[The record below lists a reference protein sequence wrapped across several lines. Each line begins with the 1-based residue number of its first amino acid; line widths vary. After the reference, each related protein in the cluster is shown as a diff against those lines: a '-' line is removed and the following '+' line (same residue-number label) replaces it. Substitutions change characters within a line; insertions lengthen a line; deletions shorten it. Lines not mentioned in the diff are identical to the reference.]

1 MSVIK
6 MCVLIITNLLLS
18 LLVKECSYK
27 FISKLKSRARRR
39 SIVSLRLVR
48 ENYRCFADIKQ
59 ALISLW
65 ACRIHERVV
74 QCLQRVTTSYSDKH
88 GQTDEQTDRAVIGQ
102 NIGGRPFPFPTF
114 PSSPLFFLSILSLSP
129 PLPPFP

>member
-18 LLVKECSYK
+18 LLVKEFSYK

-48 ENYRCFADIKQ
+48 ENYRCFADIEQ
-59 ALISLW
+59 TLISLW

-74 QCLQRVTTSYSDKH
+74 QCLQRVTTSYSDKQ

-102 NIGGRPFPFPTF
+102 NIGGWPLPFPTF
-114 PSSPLFFLSILSLSP
+114 PSSPLLFLSILSLSP